1 MKHTKQLLLAALA
14 LSFALPLTAAD
25 PKPKAKAAAMAPAA
39 APAITRLEPRGIQ
52 RGAEV
57 RLKLVGSNL
66 AGLTNVMFHSPK
78 LTGTLLPDAKA
89 GEAWLKVTA
98 APDLARGSYELS
110 VKSAAGESARV
121 KLHVDDLRQATDPAK
136 TESLPVSFW
145 GALEQPGKPGEFTFT
160 AIAGQNLVCDL
171 AAERLGSKAVNAMLT
186 LLDDRGRV
194 LAVNRGFDGSS
205 DALLVHR
212 LPATG
217 RYTVRVSD
225 PQYMASPEHFFRV
238 SVGELPVVT
247 GVFPLAVPADKE
259 SEVQLA
265 GENLPAGASVK
276 VKAGAMGEVVVPM
289 NAEKFRARKEF
300 KVLVSTTP
308 ELVETALI
316 LVPSRAMRI
325 QVPGAVNGRL
335 NLKDVDL
342 EPMCQLPSPKA
353 MKLGRGELMSDRKPA
368 PIPRQPRQIPDA
380 DYYRFDAKRGQRWVI
395 ETMASR
401 RGSPADTKIEVLHPD
416 GRPVERVWLQAVRD
430 SSVTFRGVDSSNPD
444 CRLVNWEEMELNQF
458 VYLGGE
464 VVRLFRAPRGP
475 DAGFL
480 FYNRG
485 GRLTYFDTSPVA
497 HPLDEPAY
505 IVEPHPPGAQF
516 VPNGL
521 PVFKLAYAND
531 DDGER
536 KLGTDSRINFAPPTD
551 GSYVVRVTE
560 SKGFGGDRYAYRL
573 IVRESKPDFTPTLTG
588 ANQTIPRGSGRNF
601 SVKLDRADGFEGA
614 VRVDITGTPPGWF
627 ASTPLTVEA
636 GHIEASGVLFAST
649 DAAEASADAWA
660 KVKLTATAT
669 VDGQTVTKPLGTLG
683 TLKLADAPKVFL
695 SLQNSATALP
705 AAAVGMIPT
714 AIPEITIAPGTEVPA
729 WLRVVRNGDTNLV
742 DMDIENLPHGIIV
755 SDIGLNGVQIAAGET
770 ERKIFFTCAR
780 WVPDTDRLCHV
791 INRSARQTAGEG
803 KPTSSPL
810 LIKVR
815 KSAMERTAS
824 RE

>member
-1 MKHTKQLLLAALA
+1 MKHTKHLLLAALA
-14 LSFALPLTAAD
+14 LSFVLPLSAAD
-25 PKPKAKAAAMAPAA
+25 PKPKAKAKEMPPAA

-52 RGAEV
+52 RGAETK
-57 RLKLVGSNL
+57 LKLVGSNL
-66 AGLTNVMFHSPK
+66 AGLTNVTFHTPK

-98 APDLARGSYELS
+98 ASDLARGSYELS
-110 VKSAAGESARV
+110 VKSAAGESARL
-121 KLHVDDLRQATDPAK
+121 KLHVDDLRQATDASK
-136 TESLPVSFW
+136 TETLPVSFW
-145 GALEQPGKPGEFTFT
+145 GSLEQPGKPGEFTFT
-160 AIAGQNLVCDL
+160 AVAGQNLVCDL

-186 LLDDRGRV
+186 LLDERGRV

-212 LPATG
+212 LTATG

-238 SVGELPVVT
+238 SVGELPAVT

-259 SEVQLA
+259 SEIQLA

-276 VKAGAMGEVVVPM
+276 VKAGAMGEISVPVD
-289 NAEKFRARKEF
+289 AEKFRARKDF
-300 KVLVSTTP
+300 KVLASTTAEVAEAEP
-308 ELVETALI
+308 NDTP
-316 LVPSRAMRI
+316 PSATSI
-325 QVPGAVNGRL
+325 QVPGAANGRL
-335 NLKDVDL
+335 SKSTDTDHF
-342 EPMCQLPSPKA
+342 
-353 MKLGRGELMSDRKPA
+353 
-368 PIPRQPRQIPDA
+368 
-380 DYYRFDAKRGQRWVI
+380 RFDAKKGQRWVI

-416 GRPVERVWLQAVRD
+416 GRPVERLWLQAVRD
-430 SSVTFRGVDSSNPD
+430 SSVTFRGIDSNNPD
-444 CRLVNWEEMELNQF
+444 VRLVNWEEMELNQWL
-458 VYLGGE
+458 YLGGE
-464 VVRLFRAPRGP
+464 VCRLFRAPRGP

-480 FYNRG
+480 LYNRG

-521 PVFKLAYAND
+521 PVFKLAFAND

-536 KLGTDSRINFAPPTD
+536 KLGTDSRVNFTPPAD

-560 SKGFGGDRYAYRL
+560 AKGFGGDRFAYRL

-588 ANQTIPRGSGRNF
+588 GNQTIPRGSGRNF

-614 VRVDITGTPPGWF
+614 VRVDITGLPPGWF

-636 GHIEASGVLFAST
+636 GHVEASGVLFAST

-660 KVKLTATAT
+660 KVKLTATAM
-669 VDGQTVTKPLGTLG
+669 VDGQTVTKPLSTLG

-695 SLQNSATALP
+695 SLQNSATPLP

-791 INRSARQTAGEG
+791 INRSARQNAGEG
-803 KPTSSPL
+803 KPTSSPV

-815 KSAMERTAS
+815 KAAPERTAS